1 MSQQLALSSIFS
13 VLALAS
19 LCLAVGNGQITGPRS
34 DGPVIVSQPFSA
46 QSSLP
51 PVLAD

>member
-19 LCLAVGNGQITGPRS
+19 LCFAAGNGQIAAPGS
-34 DGPVIVSQPFSA
+34 DSPVLVSEPFSA
-46 QSSLP
+46 QANVTA
-51 PVLAD
+51 VLAD